1 MPVRTDNTPNGVYN
15 DGACI
20 KIAINGNVIQIN
32 KAQIKTIDTI
42 RNDTVR
48 IDIGEGPLKNIYVRF
63 EDILFPEGLIDV
75 TALRNYIKDMLIQS
89 GFSTEAK
96 QDVEITELQQ
106 IKQVLQNIKVVLQS
120 GSGTGGGV
128 KQPLREDES
137 QPNVVY
143 KGYAVPNANTRDAV
157 WAILKISR
165 MDSEIIYEWADGN
178 ENYDNIWDNRYEIQY
193 FPSGFIQNG

>member
-1 MPVRTDNTPNGVYN
+1 
-15 DGACI
+15 
-20 KIAINGNVIQIN
+20 
-32 KAQIKTIDTI
+32 
-42 RNDTVR
+42 
-48 IDIGEGPLKNIYVRF
+48 
-63 EDILFPEGLIDV
+63 
-75 TALRNYIKDMLIQS
+75 MLIQS